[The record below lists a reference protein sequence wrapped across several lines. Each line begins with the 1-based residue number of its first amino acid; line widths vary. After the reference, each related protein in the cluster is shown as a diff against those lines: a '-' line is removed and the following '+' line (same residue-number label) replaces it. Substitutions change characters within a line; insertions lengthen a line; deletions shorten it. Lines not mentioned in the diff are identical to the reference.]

1 MQLTEQQLNHFR
13 TFGFLVFRQLLSPDE
28 MARFSSNF
36 NAGLDTWLD
45 GGEHNRKERHYASLT

>member
-1 MQLTEQQLNHFR
+1 M

-45 GGEHNRKERHYASLT
+45 GSEHNRKERHYASLT